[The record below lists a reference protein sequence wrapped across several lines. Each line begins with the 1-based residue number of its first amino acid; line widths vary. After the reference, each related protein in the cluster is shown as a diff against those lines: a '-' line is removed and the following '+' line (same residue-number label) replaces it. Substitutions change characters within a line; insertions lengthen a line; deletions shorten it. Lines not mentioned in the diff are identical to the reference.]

1 MIDIQIY
8 IKNIYGEFIG
18 EKLSLDEDG
27 LKLLTQ
33 KSSKF
38 FNDDGFEM
46 WTEDGCFMVF
56 PPEII
61 KQSILIIKKSKDEN

>member
-8 IKNIYGEFIG
+8 IKNNFGEFIG

-33 KSSKF
+33 K
-38 FNDDGFEM
+38 
-46 WTEDGCFMVF
+46 
-56 PPEII
+56 
-61 KQSILIIKKSKDEN
+61 